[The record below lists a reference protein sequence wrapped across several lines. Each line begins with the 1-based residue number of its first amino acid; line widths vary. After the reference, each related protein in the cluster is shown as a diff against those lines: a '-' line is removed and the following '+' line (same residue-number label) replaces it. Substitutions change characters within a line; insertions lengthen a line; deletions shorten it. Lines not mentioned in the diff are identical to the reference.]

1 MYVDA
6 DALVNPRDFNT
17 VFGTTHKMCLP
28 TNVDINFHHAII
40 CSSPKNRLHIDIINQ
55 MSEQRMKSNG
65 GGPIERKDGWALA
78 RALFSM
84 GPPLF
89 NHAIFAIVF
98 GKNVSGYGE
107 IPGIQY
113 CGRALREQAGD
124 LIVTGKFINYCDSFI
139 AAPFEGCVQWD
150 RTELYNMYNMSRW
163 RKAVALRWN
172 ATKT

>member
-1 MYVDA
+1 
-6 DALVNPRDFNT
+6 
-17 VFGTTHKMCLP
+17 
-28 TNVDINFHHAII
+28 
-40 CSSPKNRLHIDIINQ
+40 
-55 MSEQRMKSNG
+55 MKSNG

-89 NHAIFAIVF
+89 NHAIFATVF

>member
-65 GGPIERKDGWALA
+65 GGPIERKDGWASA

-89 NHAIFAIVF
+89 NHAIFATVF